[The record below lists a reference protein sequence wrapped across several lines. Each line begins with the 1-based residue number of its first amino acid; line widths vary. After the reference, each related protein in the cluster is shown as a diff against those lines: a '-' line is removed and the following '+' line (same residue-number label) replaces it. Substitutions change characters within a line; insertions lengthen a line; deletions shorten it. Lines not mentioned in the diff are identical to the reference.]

1 MVHAP
6 LCLNGQGCPETP
18 KEKRLGLGSIARRL
32 PMEVHHAMNYV
43 AATPAAVDDREHR
56 RNALVLA
63 VAAAVGGGI
72 PTVLFAIGGLAGMYL
87 LGPDKSLATLPLS
100 AFTVGVA

>member
-1 MVHAP
+1 MDMPARER
-6 LCLNGQGCPETP
+6 L
-18 KEKRLGLGSIARRL
+18 KEGVSAAAGLAAWKLRT
-32 PMEVHHAMNYV
+32 MDYA

-100 AFTVGVA
+100 AFTVGVALGAFPAA